1 MHAFFYVCGKFTM
14 AGTTQY
20 CSSEE
25 TSLLSKQSK
34 TKQNKEITTTTTKRI
49 DEVPFQQVKYFYG
62 SNR

>member
-1 MHAFFYVCGKFTM
+1 M

-49 DEVPFQQVKYFYG
+49 DEVTF
-62 SNR
+62 